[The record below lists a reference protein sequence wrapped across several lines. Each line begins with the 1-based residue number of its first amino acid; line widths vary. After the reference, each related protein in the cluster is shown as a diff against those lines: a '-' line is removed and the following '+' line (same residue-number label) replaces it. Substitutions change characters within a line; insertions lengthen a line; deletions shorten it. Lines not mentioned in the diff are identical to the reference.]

1 MISPKIQGRVAELK
15 DESVELLETL
25 VRVNSHSAHPEG
37 INTVGRLVLDRLPGS
52 LSAAFHTDSNGVH
65 HHVLTGSCDV
75 EEKILLIG
83 HLDTVFPDRGED
95 EPFDIVAGNIQGPG
109 TADMKGGVV
118 VVVQAL
124 KILDE
129 LGLLAQIPFQCI
141 FNGDEEVGSPFSSRI
156 VREAGLNA
164 SCALV
169 FEAGGQNDQLVT
181 ARRGVVRFDLTCTGQ
196 ARHAGVKEG
205 PKASAIV
212 EMARLILALEGL
224 NDLEKGISI
233 NVGTVQGGVANN
245 IVPDHAQARLEFRFW
260 DSDTEKEVLARF
272 DEIVASVTTPGCSAK
287 LDLLHR
293 RPGMVSTSA
302 VDDLVAMVTDAGK
315 ELGQSIATE
324 ARGGASDGNFLSEMG
339 IPVIDG
345 LGPVGDLDHSPNEY
359 IVTQSLHD
367 RIELTALALVRL
379 AGLDVD

>member
-1 MISPKIQGRVAELK
+1 VIGQKIRDRVAQLK
-15 DESVELLETL
+15 PETLELLESL
-25 VRVNSHSAHPEG
+25 VRVNSHSAHPGG
-37 INTVGRLVLDRLPGS
+37 INRVGQLVLDQLPGTMTTE
-52 LSAAFHTDSNGVH
+52 LHTDSGGVH
-65 HHVLTGSCDV
+65 HHVVIGSCDV

-83 HLDTVFPDRGED
+83 HLDTVFPDRGEE
-95 EPFDIVAGNIQGPG
+95 EPFDIVHENIHGPG

-118 VVVQAL
+118 IVIQVL

-129 LGLLAQIPFQCI
+129 MGLLEQIPVQCI

-169 FEAGGQNDQLVT
+169 FEAGGQNSQLVT
-181 ARRGVVRFDLTCTGQ
+181 ARRGVVRYDLTCTGQ

-212 EMARLILALEGL
+212 EISRLILALEDL
-224 NDLEKGISI
+224 NDQERGISI

-245 IVPDHAQARLEFRFW
+245 IVPDYAQARLEFRFW
-260 DSDTEKEVLARF
+260 DSDTEREVLARF
-272 DEIVASVTTPGCSAK
+272 DEIVASVNTPGCSTR

-293 RPGMVSTSA
+293 RPGMVSSPPVEDLLA
-302 VDDLVAMVTDAGK
+302 VVIDAGK
-315 ELGQSIATE
+315 ELGQSITTE

-345 LGPVGDLDHSPNEY
+345 LGPVGDLDHSPDEY
-359 IVTQSLHD
+359 IVAQSMHD
-367 RIELTALALVRL
+367 RIELTALLLCKL
-379 AGLDVD
+379 AGIA